1 MIAPSTSQ
9 ESRRYDYPA
18 NPAGDAQ
25 LHHAQGH
32 NPRPSPGST
41 SAQSFLTSATQAFAR
56 SCAMAVA
63 PNSSKAALTTKTL
76 FDMSS
81 SSSARKI
88 VASDLRKAPLS
99 GWL

>member
-32 NPRPSPGST
+32 
-41 SAQSFLTSATQAFAR
+41 
-56 SCAMAVA
+56 
-63 PNSSKAALTTKTL
+63 
-76 FDMSS
+76 
-81 SSSARKI
+81 
-88 VASDLRKAPLS
+88 DLAEVS
-99 GWL
+99 

>member
-32 NPRPSPGST
+32 DLIALGLFATGVAASMLLILAHDRPFTGEISIKPDPLL
-41 SAQSFLTSATQAFAR
+41 QV
-56 SCAMAVA
+56 M
-63 PNSSKAALTTKTL
+63 PE
-76 FDMSS
+76 
-81 SSSARKI
+81 I
-88 VASDLRKAPLS
+88 AS
-99 GWL
+99 